1 MYTIKWKFQD
11 RFISLWIFLII
22 WKTVVL
28 LPIVTA
34 ISNKILNLRGKKKK
48 SCLVKKWRI
57 KRGRKLNQSC
67 NVNQTYGGQGQC
79 PLHQHCYPVT
89 TNKAYYKYELKDTM
103 QKAYQKESRGRF
115 IAFNYFCLKVS
126 SGAQAHNIL
135 YFPLPGAN
143 VKHTWKTHFMLITY

>member
-28 LPIVTA
+28 LSIVTA
-34 ISNKILNLRGKKKK
+34 ICNKILNLRGKK

-67 NVNQTYGGQGQC
+67 NVHQTYGGQGQC